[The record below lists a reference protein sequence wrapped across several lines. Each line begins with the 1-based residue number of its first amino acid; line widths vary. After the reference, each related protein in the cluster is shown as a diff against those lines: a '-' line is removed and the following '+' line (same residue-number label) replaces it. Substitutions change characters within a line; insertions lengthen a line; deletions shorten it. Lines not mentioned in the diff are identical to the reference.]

1 MTFKSNLEVDSN
13 NMLQTNFVLNIY
25 IFFFLN
31 VLLKAVLILMNIY
44 IRKCVYEKALILF
57 AALLCPVLDYME
69 TIKDKRKGVE
79 V

>member
-1 MTFKSNLEVDSN
+1 
-13 NMLQTNFVLNIY
+13 
-25 IFFFLN
+25 
-31 VLLKAVLILMNIY
+31 MNIY